1 MKENLMLN
9 NNSCIKILFIF
20 IFGSAI
26 FSNISIGQIE
36 KGPYLQNTTQTG
48 ITICWISEE
57 IGLGE
62 VKYGLDSSLGVRK
75 SDNRKTTYHQITL
88 NGLNPQT
95 EYFYQVT
102 DGGYESEV
110 YKFWTA
116 PVDTTA
122 FSFVV
127 LGDTRDG
134 HEVHN
139 NLVNRIILHQPNFVV
154 HTGDFVMK
162 GNIQSDWDKFFEINN
177 QLMKFI
183 PYYPVL
189 GNHEDNDERYYNYFA
204 LPDKE
209 NYYSF
214 TWGNSNFIV
223 LDSNHPFNG
232 REDQKEYLSDVLA
245 NSTDKKFTFI
255 FYHHP
260 PYSSVDKRKQ
270 SREEFRNQFIDVFK
284 PFSPDI
290 IFNGHDHNYQRY
302 LVDSINYVVAGGG
315 GAPLYEI
322 DNPDSG
328 YVFGKKEFSYCFIS
342 VAGNL
347 LKMEVYDLTG
357 KMIDS
362 FYTIK

>member
-1 MKENLMLN
+1 MKGNLMLN
-9 NNSCIKILFIF
+9 KISWIQIAFIL
-20 IFGSAI
+20 IFGPAI
-26 FSNISIGQIE
+26 FSNVSIGQIE
-36 KGPYLQNTTQTG
+36 KGPYLQNTTQTS
-48 ITICWISEE
+48 ITICWITEE

-62 VKYGLDSSLGVRK
+62 VKYGLDSSLGETI
-75 SDNRKTTYHQITL
+75 SDNRKTTYHQVTL
-88 NGLNPQT
+88 VGLHPQA

-102 DGGYESEV
+102 GGSYESEV
-110 YKFWTA
+110 YKFQTA
-116 PVDTTA
+116 PVDTAA

-134 HEVHN
+134 HEVHSKI
-139 NLVNRIILHQPNFVV
+139 VEKIISHTPDFIV
-154 HTGDFVMK
+154 HTGDFVVK
-162 GNIQSDWDKFFEINN
+162 GNIQAEWDKFFEINN

-223 LDSNHPFNG
+223 LDSNHPFYG
-232 REDQKEYLSDVLA
+232 REDQKEFLSDVLA
-245 NSTDKKFTFI
+245 NMLDKKFTFI

-270 SREEFRNQFIDVFK
+270 SREELRNHFIDVFE
-284 PFSPDI
+284 PFKPDI

-342 VAGNL
+342 VAGSQ
-347 LKMEVYDLTG
+347 LKMEVYDLNSEI
-357 KMIDS
+357 IDALE
-362 FYTIK
+362 IKK